1 MVNSK
6 LCTLQQILDGLMDK
20 QHNISSVPVGKSI
33 VQGVTRLGNALYAN
47 SDFRKGGKPA
57 GF

>member
-1 MVNSK
+1 
-6 LCTLQQILDGLMDK
+6 MDK